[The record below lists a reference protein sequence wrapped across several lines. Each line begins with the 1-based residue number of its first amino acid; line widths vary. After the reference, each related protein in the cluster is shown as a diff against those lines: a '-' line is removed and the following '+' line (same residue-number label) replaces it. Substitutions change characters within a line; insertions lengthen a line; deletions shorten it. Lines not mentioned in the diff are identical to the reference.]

1 MLAYV
6 MREQDVATIKDCD
19 KSNRILD
26 RRVLEIMDL
35 KERNKNLNQKD
46 KIIEVLKEISQT
58 ILANLTT
65 PMILMMSLTRT
76 TLTQKKFSTDF
87 LMTMILV
94 TVAVAA
100 ILQSAIRKNLSLK
113 QINLQTASMESYTI
127 LEKQYARN
135 LC

>member
-1 MLAYV
+1 MLVYV
-6 MREQDVATIKDCD
+6 MKEQDVATIKDCD

-26 RRVLEIMDL
+26 RRVLEIMDR

-46 KIIEVLKEISQT
+46 KKIEVLKEISQT

-113 QINLQTASMESYTI
+113 QINLQTASMESYTT
-127 LEKQYARN
+127 LEK
-135 LC
+135 

>member
-1 MLAYV
+1 MLVYV

-46 KIIEVLKEISQT
+46 VIIEALKEISQT

-100 ILQSAIRKNLSLK
+100 AILQSAIRKNLSLI
-113 QINLQTASMESYTI
+113 QTNLQTASIKSCTI
-127 LEKQYARN
+127 LEKQ
-135 LC
+135 